1 MSKPSIPKGTRDF
14 SPEEVS
20 KRNYI
25 FEILRKEF
33 QLFGFLPMETPSME
47 KLTTLTGKY
56 GEEPDQ
62 LLFKILKRGAKFN
75 HAVQSAQTQD
85 NVSDHFFSEEALRYD
100 LTVPFARYV
109 VQHQNEI
116 HFPFKRYQ
124 IQPVWRA
131 DRPQRG
137 RYREFYQCDVDVI
150 GTSSLNAEI
159 ELIQII
165 RNVFT
170 KLQLPNHTI
179 QINNRKILYALI
191 ESCGEIENFEKIAV
205 IIDKLDK
212 VGKDN
217 VLNELKE
224 NFNNPSCNELF
235 ATIFDTDSDIDETLT
250 WLQNT
255 IGDAPLGNEGIQE
268 IRYITNACDK
278 LGIQNVKLNLTLAR
292 GLNYYTGCIF
302 EVILNNYNMGSV
314 VGGGR
319 YDNLTSQFGLN
330 DISGVGISFGAERIF
345 DVLNECQLFP
355 TDSIISPE
363 YLIIDRSDNMVN
375 AMMVANKIRE
385 SIKRVMIY
393 PNSDHKLK
401 KQLKYA
407 NQNNIPFIVFVNE
420 EFREEMEVE
429 LKNMDTGKQH
439 MLKLSQFLSDLNE

>member
-1 MSKPSIPKGTRDF
+1 MSKLSIPKGTRDF

-25 FEILRKEF
+25 FETLRKEF
-33 QLFGFLPMETPSME
+33 QLFGFLPIETPSIE
-47 KLTTLTGKY
+47 KLSTLTGKY
-56 GEEPDQ
+56 GDEGDQ

-75 HAVQSAQTQD
+75 HAVQSSQSQND
-85 NVSDHFFSEEALRYD
+85 VSDHFFSEEALRYD

-137 RYREFYQCDVDVI
+137 RYREFYQCDVDLI

-165 RNVFT
+165 KNVFI

-191 ESCGEIENFEKIAV
+191 DSCGEAENFEKIAL

-217 VLNELKE
+217 VLKELKE
-224 NFNNPSCNELF
+224 KFNNPTCTQLFTSIFNLSSDVNE
-235 ATIFDTDSDIDETLT
+235 TIS
-250 WLQNT
+250 WLEEI
-255 IGDAPLGNEGIQE
+255 IGDAKLGNEGVQE
-268 IRYITNACDK
+268 IKYITNACDQ
-278 LGIQNVKLNLTLAR
+278 LDINNVKLNLTLAR
-292 GLNYYTGCIF
+292 GLNYYTGSIF
-302 EVILNNYNMGSV
+302 EVTLNDYNMGSV

-345 DVLNECQLFP
+345 DVLNESHLFP
-355 TDSIISPE
+355 SDTVISPE
-363 YLIIDRSDNMVN
+363 YLIIDRSGNMVN
-375 AMMVANKIRE
+375 SMRIANKLRE
-385 SIKRVMIY
+385 YSKRVMIY

-407 NQNNIPFIVFVNE
+407 NQNNIPFIVFVGE
-420 EFREEMEVE
+420 EFKEEMTVE
-429 LKNMDTGKQH
+429 LKNMLTGDQNI
-439 MLKLSQFLSDLNE
+439 LKLSQFLSDLYE

>member
-33 QLFGFLPMETPSME
+33 QLFGFLPIETPSME
-47 KLTTLTGKY
+47 KLSTLTGKY
-56 GEEPDQ
+56 GEEGDQ
-62 LLFKILKRGAKFN
+62 LLFEILKRGAKFN
-75 HAVQSAQTQD
+75 YAVQSAQTQD
-85 NVSDHFFSEEALRYD
+85 IVSDHFFSEEALRYD

-150 GTSSLNAEI
+150 GTNSLNAEI

-170 KLQLPNHTI
+170 KLKLPNHTI

-235 ATIFDTDSDIDETLT
+235 TTIFDIGRDIDETLT

-255 IGDAPLGNEGIQE
+255 IGDAQLGNEGIQE
-268 IRYITNACDK
+268 IRYITNACGK
-278 LGIQNVKLNLTLAR
+278 LGIKNVKLNLILAR

-302 EVILNNYNMGSV
+302 EVILNEYNMGSV

-345 DVLNECQLFP
+345 DVLNECHLFP

-363 YLIIDRSDNMVN
+363 YLIIDRSSNMVN
-375 AMMVANKIRE
+375 IMIVANKIRE
-385 SIKRVMIY
+385 SLKRVMIY

-407 NQNNIPFIVFVNE
+407 NQNNIPFIVFVDE

-429 LKNMDTGKQH
+429 LKNMYTGKQH
-439 MLKLSQFLSDLNE
+439 ILKLSQFLRDLNE

>member
-47 KLTTLTGKY
+47 KLSTLTGKY
-56 GEEPDQ
+56 GEEGDQ

-385 SIKRVMIY
+385 SVKRVMIY

-407 NQNNIPFIVFVNE
+407 NQNNIPYIVFVNE

>member
-33 QLFGFLPMETPSME
+33 QLFGFLPIETPSME
-47 KLTTLTGKY
+47 KLSTLTGKY
-56 GEEPDQ
+56 GEEGDQ
-62 LLFKILKRGAKFN
+62 LLFEILKRGAKFN
-75 HAVQSAQTQD
+75 YAVQSAQTQD
-85 NVSDHFFSEEALRYD
+85 IVSDHFFSEEALRYD

-150 GTSSLNAEI
+150 GTNSLNAEI

-170 KLQLPNHTI
+170 KLKLPNHTI

-235 ATIFDTDSDIDETLT
+235 TTIFDIGRDIDETLT

-255 IGDAPLGNEGIQE
+255 IGDAQLGNEGIQE
-268 IRYITNACDK
+268 IRYITNACGK
-278 LGIQNVKLNLTLAR
+278 LGIKNVKLNLILAR

-302 EVILNNYNMGSV
+302 EVILNEYNMGSV

-345 DVLNECQLFP
+345 DVLNECHLFP

-363 YLIIDRSDNMVN
+363 YLIIDRSSNMVN
-375 AMMVANKIRE
+375 IMIVANKIRE
-385 SIKRVMIY
+385 SFKRVMIY

-407 NQNNIPFIVFVNE
+407 NQNNIPFIVFVDE

-429 LKNMDTGKQH
+429 LKNMYTGKQH
-439 MLKLSQFLSDLNE
+439 ILKLSQFLRDLNE

>member
-33 QLFGFLPMETPSME
+33 QLFGFLPIETPSME
-47 KLTTLTGKY
+47 KLSTLTGKY
-56 GEEPDQ
+56 GEEGDQ

-75 HAVQSAQTQD
+75 YAVQSAQTQD
-85 NVSDHFFSEEALRYD
+85 IVSDHFFSEEALRYD

-150 GTSSLNAEI
+150 GTNSLNAEI

-170 KLQLPNHTI
+170 KLKLPNHTI

-235 ATIFDTDSDIDETLT
+235 TTIFDIGRDIDETLT

-255 IGDAPLGNEGIQE
+255 IGDAQLGNEGIQE
-268 IRYITNACDK
+268 IRYITNACGK
-278 LGIQNVKLNLTLAR
+278 LGIKNVKLNLILAR

-302 EVILNNYNMGSV
+302 EVILNEYNMGSV

-345 DVLNECQLFP
+345 DVLNECHLFP

-363 YLIIDRSDNMVN
+363 YLIIDRSSNMVN
-375 AMMVANKIRE
+375 IMIVANKIRE
-385 SIKRVMIY
+385 SFKRVMIY

-407 NQNNIPFIVFVNE
+407 NQNNIPFIVFVDE

-429 LKNMDTGKQH
+429 LKNMYTGKQH
-439 MLKLSQFLSDLNE
+439 ILKLSQFLRDLNE

>member
-33 QLFGFLPMETPSME
+33 QLFGFLPIETPSME
-47 KLTTLTGKY
+47 KLSTLTGKY
-56 GEEPDQ
+56 GEEGDQ

-75 HAVQSAQTQD
+75 YAVQSAQTQD
-85 NVSDHFFSEEALRYD
+85 IVSDHFFSEEALRYD

-150 GTSSLNAEI
+150 GTNSLNAEI

-170 KLQLPNHTI
+170 KLKLPNHTI

-235 ATIFDTDSDIDETLT
+235 TTIFDIGRDIDETLT

-255 IGDAPLGNEGIQE
+255 IGDAQLGNEGIQE
-268 IRYITNACDK
+268 IRYIMNACGK
-278 LGIQNVKLNLTLAR
+278 LGIKNVKLNLILAR

-302 EVILNNYNMGSV
+302 EVILNEYNMGSV

-345 DVLNECQLFP
+345 DVLNECHLFP
-355 TDSIISPE
+355 TDSITSPE
-363 YLIIDRSDNMVN
+363 YLIIDRSSNMVN
-375 AMMVANKIRE
+375 TMIVANKIRE
-385 SIKRVMIY
+385 SFKRVMIY

-407 NQNNIPFIVFVNE
+407 NQNNIPFIVFVDE

-429 LKNMDTGKQH
+429 LKNMYTGKQH
-439 MLKLSQFLSDLNE
+439 ILKLSQFLRDLNE

>member
-47 KLTTLTGKY
+47 KLSTLTGKY
-56 GEEPDQ
+56 GEEGDQ

-255 IGDAPLGNEGIQE
+255 IGDAPLANEGIQE

-385 SIKRVMIY
+385 SLKRVMIY

-407 NQNNIPFIVFVNE
+407 NQNNIPYIVFVNE